1 MKQLPPL
8 VDPQAAREQ
17 QKYENPVASRELISE
32 VLAAAEGPLGH
43 MTLCQRLGLDDPNA
57 IEALRRRL
65 IAMERDG
72 QLVSNRKGA
81 YAVADKFDLVRGRV
95 QGHRDGYGFVIPQ
108 GGGEDIYL
116 TNRQMRKVFDG
127 DEVLVRKGQTD
138 FRGRIEGA
146 IIEVIASQSKTLV
159 GRLYTER
166 GINFLRADN
175 PRVFQ
180 DILVADDDLGGAKTG
195 QLVTLEVVD
204 HPFKNRFPSG
214 RVVEV
219 LGEHLAPG
227 VEIDVSIRSHNI
239 PYIWPDDV
247 AAEAAALSPQVLEAD
262 KSARIDVRHLPLVTI
277 DGEDARDFDDAVFC
291 ENKRGGG
298 WRLYVAIA
306 DVAHYVAVHSGL
318 DNEAQL
324 RGNSVYF
331 PDYVVPMLPEA
342 LSNGLCSL
350 NPAVDRLCMVCE
362 MTISAAGKITGYVFY
377 ESVMHSKARLTYTQ
391 VGEILK
397 ERSQKTSET
406 RQQFSHVVPHLD
418 ELANLYSVLRAAR
431 DERGAIDFDTTE
443 TRIIFDAHR
452 KIEKIIPVVRNDA
465 HKLIEECML
474 AANVCAAKFLE
485 ELGVPALY
493 RVHEPPKER
502 KLELLKDFLT
512 ELGLSL
518 RSYEDIKPADYQAI
532 IQAIAHRPDASLI
545 QTVLLR
551 SMNQAVYSPENKGHF
566 GLAYQAYTHF
576 TSPIRRYPDLLTH
589 RAIRRLIRS
598 DIPSKRVRRHP
609 EALIQPSSIT
619 YPYSMADIV
628 TIGEQCSLS
637 ERRADEATRDVVGWL
652 KCEYLQS
659 RVGEVFPGI
668 VGAVVGFGLFVE
680 LSDLFVEGLVHISSL
695 PQDYYHHQP
704 AQHRLVGERTGRI
717 FRLGDRLTVKVV
729 RVSLDD
735 RKVDFELV
743 EHLGKSVPNP
753 KFNKDKKPAQKN
765 KPSHNEQA
773 VRANQLAQAERLN
786 ALGGG
791 KKKKKKKLSKSE
803 RLSKN
808 DGAFKQNNSAKT
820 NSVAAVNTASAAAQK
835 DGKSAQPAAANQKR
849 SSSDTSK
856 PINATPAQ
864 VRKRAARSSVNTQF
878 EVKSPLKTA
887 ASNSVKAKL
896 PNSAKSKSDNK
907 AKKADNT
914 APLKSAKTAA
924 KPIPQA
930 QAKAQVK
937 GTSAAPS
944 SVKSPIKAPSKI
956 TADRAQK
963 KAPLAKSVA
972 DKKKQPAHKPSSV
985 KKVSASVEQ
994 KVSPKV
1000 KTAKVQTKLKAP
1012 AKIKKAPAS
1021 LKAKTSSDVAN
1032 KKSPP
1037 KSKAKSAVKVQ
1048 ATSKASVVKVPG
1060 AAKKPAIVKATKAKT
1075 PAPKKSAAPNAKT
1088 TVASKRKV
1096 TNKPV
1101 VRK

>member
-1 MKQLPPL
+1 LKQPPSF

-32 VLAAAEGPLGH
+32 ILAAAEGPLSH

-81 YAVADKFDLVRGRV
+81 YAVVDKFDLVRGRV
-95 QGHRDGYGFVIPQ
+95 QGHRDGYGFVLPL

-146 IIEVIASQSKTLV
+146 IIEVIASPAKTLV
-159 GRLYTER
+159 GRLYSER
-166 GINFLRADN
+166 GIHFLRADN
-175 PRVFQ
+175 PRIFQ
-180 DILVADDDLGGAKTG
+180 DILVADDALGGAKTG
-195 QLVTLEVVD
+195 QLIALEVVD

-214 RVVEV
+214 RVVEI

-227 VEIDVSIRSHNI
+227 VEIDVAIRSHNI
-239 PYIWPDDV
+239 PYLWPADV
-247 AAEAAALSPQVLEAD
+247 SAQAAAINPQVQEAD
-262 KSARIDVRHLPLVTI
+262 KLMRIDMRHLPLVTI

-291 ENKRGGG
+291 EKKRGGG

-306 DVAHYVAVHSGL
+306 DVAHYVAVDSPL
-318 DNEAQL
+318 DREAQL

-350 NPAVDRLCMVCE
+350 NPAVDRLCMICE

-397 ERSQKTSET
+397 ERVLKNSEI
-406 RQQFSHVVPHLD
+406 RQRFAQVVPHLD
-418 ELANLYSVLRAAR
+418 ELANLYAVLRGAR
-431 DERGAIDFDTTE
+431 DERGAIDFETTE
-443 TRIIFDAHR
+443 TRILFDAQR
-452 KIEKIIPVVRNDA
+452 KIDKIVPVVRNDA

-485 ELGVPALY
+485 ELAVPALY

-502 KLELLKDFLT
+502 KLELLKDFLS

-589 RAIRRLIRS
+589 RAIRSLIRS
-598 DIPSKRVRRHP
+598 DLPSKRVRRHP
-609 EALIQPSSIT
+609 DVASVALAVS
-619 YPYSMADIV
+619 YPYSVMDIV
-628 TIGEQCSLS
+628 TIGEQCSLT

-704 AQHRLVGERTGRI
+704 AQHRLVGERTGRV
-717 FRLGDRLTVKVV
+717 FRLGDRLTVRVV

-753 KFNKDKKPAQKN
+753 KLNRDKKSAKRTTFVP
-765 KPSHNEQA
+765 NE
-773 VRANQLAQAERLN
+773 RAAKTQQPMQAEHL
-786 ALGGG
+786 AKLGGN
-791 KKKKKKKLSKSE
+791 KKKKKKKLSKAE
-803 RLSKN
+803 R
-808 DGAFKQNNSAKT
+808 AAKGKLPVHQEQ
-820 NSVAAVNTASAAAQK
+820 SVRVKTDSYAKPTKLTTDVEVVGKTKLTPKPKAAKGGS
-835 DGKSAQPAAANQKR
+835 
-849 SSSDTSK
+849 
-856 PINATPAQ
+856 TPAEPLNTTTAT
-864 VRKRAARSSVNTQF
+864 VRKRAVIAPVEPDKNT
-878 EVKSPLKTA
+878 KP
-887 ASNSVKAKL
+887 
-896 PNSAKSKSDNK
+896 
-907 AKKADNT
+907 
-914 APLKSAKTAA
+914 AKTAA
-924 KPIPQA
+924 
-930 QAKAQVK
+930 AKEK
-937 GTSAAPS
+937 GKRSAIAPTAGGTGG
-944 SVKSPIKAPSKI
+944 KSAVTTKTP
-956 TADRAQK
+956 T
-963 KAPLAKSVA
+963 
-972 DKKKQPAHKPSSV
+972 KQ
-985 KKVSASVEQ
+985 
-994 KVSPKV
+994 
-1000 KTAKVQTKLKAP
+1000 KTATTALKA
-1012 AKIKKAPAS
+1012 AS
-1021 LKAKTSSDVAN
+1021 TQV
-1032 KKSPP
+1032 
-1037 KSKAKSAVKVQ
+1037 KSKAKSTNKVAAVKTNAPVKAKTTTPQ
-1048 ATSKASVVKVPG
+1048 VASAARANTAKVKGVVKNTLADTKPAASKKSPAVKKSTAVKKTAASKTSGADKKVDADRKPSVSKTKTAIKPKSAVTKPAAGKKTAVSTAVKGGSLKSKAGQAK
-1060 AAKKPAIVKATKAKT
+1060 AAGDKGKKTALKTAAMKKPAAKVKGAVVSKK
-1075 PAPKKSAAPNAKT
+1075 PKKN
-1088 TVASKRKV
+1088 R
-1096 TNKPV
+1096 PV
-1101 VRK
+1101 F